1 MLKEKKFL
9 VELWAEVVNTSE
21 YVLNQSFTK
30 ILKISTPYE
39 KWSGRNLIMDN
50 LRVFRSMVHVKT
62 TKKVSKLEER
72 SNVMIFIGYEL
83 GTKAYRRLDP
93 LSFKVTIS
101 IDVIFS
107 GILESGFQ
115 STRWSTHWFHLYFS
129 HWPGKFI
136 NNLNRI
142 SKIKHNIRRTL
153 TWTKWSRLTFWRGRK
168 TWEIHIDSI
177 DLWGNMRNRGGNILL
192 SQGKNLHPTNQ
203 LLRKKHGDK
212 PWEKRCK

>member
-1 MLKEKKFL
+1 MSFVRSMLKEKKFL

-39 KWSGRNLIMDN
+39 KWSGRKLIMDN

-101 IDVIFS
+101 RDVIFS

-115 STRWSTHWFHLYFS
+115 STRWSTH
-129 HWPGKFI
+129 
-136 NNLNRI
+136 
-142 SKIKHNIRRTL
+142 
-153 TWTKWSRLTFWRGRK
+153 
-168 TWEIHIDSI
+168 
-177 DLWGNMRNRGGNILL
+177 
-192 SQGKNLHPTNQ
+192 
-203 LLRKKHGDK
+203 
-212 PWEKRCK
+212 